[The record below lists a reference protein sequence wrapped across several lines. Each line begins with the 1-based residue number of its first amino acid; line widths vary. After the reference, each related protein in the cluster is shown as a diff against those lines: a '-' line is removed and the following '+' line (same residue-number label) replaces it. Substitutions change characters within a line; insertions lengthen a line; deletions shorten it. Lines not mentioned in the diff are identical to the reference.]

1 MNTRTIVLAL
11 FGGLAASGTAAAD
24 PFEVVD
30 GEVLFN
36 VAARTSGV
44 FTCLNYGPLIGGVPC
59 TGSGTSSVTLGSG
72 ANTATLTFQGIDST
86 FQAGSRGQRP
96 VSLGTIESTGDEAF
110 IFPVIPLRPRNPI
123 LSFTL
128 TVHHT
133 SPLEATRSIGGLYG
147 FTRRLPQGPNLPQVD
162 SPNFVGLP
170 IGPNDPFSYGAIV
183 YTFRGGL
190 TPIRGRGVTEFTAGV
205 SAVPEPATVVLLGTG
220 LAGLLASQRRKRRS
234 GRSSYQ

>member
-1 MNTRTIVLAL
+1 MNTRTTVLIL
-11 FGGLAASGTAAAD
+11 FGCLATSGTAAAD
-24 PFEVVD
+24 SFEVVD

-36 VAARTSGV
+36 VAATTSGV
-44 FTCLNYGPLIGGVPC
+44 FTCLSYGPTIGGVPC
-59 TGSGTSSVTLGSG
+59 TGSGTSSVTIGSG
-72 ANTATLTFQGIDST
+72 DNMATLTFHGIDST

-128 TVHHT
+128 TVRHT
-133 SPLEATRSIGGLYG
+133 SPLEATEGIGASYG
-147 FTRRLPQGPNLPQVD
+147 SRTGVPGPNLRPGEH
-162 SPNFVGLP
+162 SNFFGLP

-190 TPIRGRGVTEFTAGV
+190 PPIRGRGVTEFTAGV

-220 LAGLLASQRRKRRS
+220 LAGLLASQRRKRRAGS
-234 GRSSYQ
+234 AR